1 MQKKFFSWSLFLKA
15 LNHKGLSQNAFARK
29 ANFNPGTVN
38 KLKKVKNVHKKE
50 IIEAIER
57 ILGVKYEDLCTESP
71 GNITNVVP
79 ETLPQFQ
86 RWPIVGETAAGPWIS
101 AVESTE
107 YAGFADEYMNVLA
120 DIHDPNGY
128 ALKVAGDSMSPVI
141 PEGSIIAVSPNSEVK
156 NGDIAVIFVKSEISA
171 YQCEVCVKLF
181 HWRGAESQEAVLT
194 SYNPEYKEII
204 LPRSSIVKLH
214 KVVQYTVHLR

>member
-1 MQKKFFSWSLFLKA
+1 MKNFYFSWNLFLNK
-15 LNHKGLSQNAFARK
+15 LRDKNLSINEFARK
-29 ANFNPGTVN
+29 AGIKPGSVAN
-38 KLKKVKNVHKKE
+38 LKNTKHIYKKE
-50 IIEAIER
+50 RIEAIER

-71 GNITNVVP
+71 GNITNIIP

-141 PEGSIIAVSPNSEVK
+141 PEGSLIAVSPNSEVK

>member
-1 MQKKFFSWSLFLKA
+1 MSKIYFNWNLFLRK
-15 LNHKGLSQNAFARK
+15 LDEKQLSQREFAK
-29 ANFNPGTVN
+29 KSGLNSGTISN
-38 KLKKVKNVHKKE
+38 LKKTKHIYKKE

-79 ETLPQFQ
+79 ETYPKFN
-86 RWPIVGETAAGPWIS
+86 RWPIVGETSAGPWIS
-101 AVESTE
+101 AVETSE
-107 YAGFADEYMNVLA
+107 YAGFSEEYMNVLA
-120 DIHDPNGY
+120 DILDPNGF
-128 ALKVAGDSMSPVI
+128 AINVAGDSMSPVI
-141 PEGSIIAVSPNSEVK
+141 PEGSIIAVSPNAEVK

-194 SYNPEYKEII
+194 SYNPAYKEII

>member
-1 MQKKFFSWSLFLKA
+1 MSKIYFNWNLFLRK
-15 LNHKGLSQNAFARK
+15 LDEKQLSQREFAK
-29 ANFNPGTVN
+29 KSGLNSGTISN
-38 KLKKVKNVHKKE
+38 LKKTKHIYKKE

-71 GNITNVVP
+71 GNITNVAS
-79 ETLPQFQ
+79 ETYPKFN
-86 RWPIVGETAAGPWIS
+86 RWPIVGETSAGPWIS
-101 AVESTE
+101 AVETSE

-141 PEGSIIAVSPNSEVK
+141 PEGSIIAVSPNAEVK

-194 SYNPEYKEII
+194 SYNPAYKEII

>member
-1 MQKKFFSWSLFLKA
+1 MKKNLDFKKFEDELYHNNLNMNQFSIKSKIPKSTIHSW
-15 LNHKGLSQNAFARK
+15 
-29 ANFNPGTVN
+29 
-38 KLKKVKNVHKKE
+38 KNGRTIKNRHH
-50 IIEAIER
+50 IEAIER

-71 GNITNVVP
+71 GNITNIIP
-79 ETLPQFQ
+79 ETYPKFN

-141 PEGSIIAVSPNSEVK
+141 PEGSLIAVSPNAEVK

-181 HWRGAESQEAVLT
+181 HWRGVESQEAVLT